1 MLREQEKEQILS
13 EFPNIKLSYENIIH
27 KKVYSNF
34 VLAIPEG
41 KKCFAWFTNS
51 KSGNICYILELK
63 ENKQI
68 YDIKIVNCCFDNS
81 LSYGTIFYGTVFN
94 YLDNNFFSIEDI
106 FYYKGINVSNYIWIK
121 KLDLFKQIMNI
132 DVKQISYNKSFIVFG
147 LPLISS
153 NFDELIDEISKIKYK
168 IKCIQFRNYNN
179 KNVSQYLEYNVHV
192 NKTEKNTANLS
203 IYKNNNLTQDFKQTK
218 YNNTPHNTAKQVTN
232 TNNKFDVINTT
243 KRERV
248 AVFQVK
254 PDIQNDIYYL
264 YCYDNISQSL
274 VYYNIACIPDFK
286 TSVMMNKL
294 FRNIKENDNLDFLEE
309 SDNEDE
315 FENEKEDRFVYL
327 DREFNMVCSYNYKFK
342 KWVPLKISNKDIKI
356 ISLEKVLL
364 R

>member
-1 MLREQEKEQILS
+1 MLSEQEKELILS
-13 EFPNIKLSYENIIH
+13 ELPNIKLSYENITH

-51 KSGNICYILELK
+51 KNGNVCYILELK
-63 ENKQI
+63 ENKQV
-68 YDIKIVNCCFDNS
+68 YDIKIVNCCFNNC

-94 YLDNNFFSIEDI
+94 HLGNTFFSIEDI
-106 FYYKGINVSNYIWIK
+106 FFYKGVNVSTYIWIK
-121 KLDLFKQIMNI
+121 KLDLFDQIMNI
-132 DVKQISYNKSFIVFG
+132 DIKQVAYNRSFIIFG
-147 LPLISS
+147 LPLIST
-153 NFDELIDEISKIKYK
+153 NFDELVNEVSKINYK

-179 KNVSQYLEYNVHV
+179 KNVSQYLEFV
-192 NKTEKNTANLS
+192 NINKS
-203 IYKNNNLTQDFKQTK
+203 IQDFKQKSYKTEDK
-218 YNNTPHNTAKQVTN
+218 NTEYKPIDVVKQVTN
-232 TNNKFDVINTT
+232 TNINLDSKNSNK
-243 KRERV
+243 KERL

-254 PDIQNDIYYL
+254 PEIQNDIYYL

-274 VYYNIACIPDFK
+274 VHYNIACIPDFK

-294 FRNIKENDNLDFLEE
+294 FRNIKENNNLDLLEE

-327 DREFNMVCSYNYKFK
+327 DREFNMLCSYNYKFK
-342 KWVPLKISNKDIKI
+342 KWVPLKLADKNMKI
-356 ISLEKVLL
+356 ISLEKVSY